1 MERNE
6 KKCLI
11 IGSDSSVGQAIGFCF
26 RENGWDVYG
35 TTRRQDVHF
44 VNKLLYV
51 DVNCKQVMIDFE
63 KNLPKIDV
71 AIFSI
76 GLLPGK
82 NFFDY
87 SNEEVELVFKSN
99 LIAPLLI
106 LKSLINV
113 MKDGGSVLFISSIS
127 GSAGSFDEFYSSSK
141 AALHGLVKSLAKKN
155 KKGIRFNC
163 LAPGLIEGSSMY
175 QTFTHE
181 EINRHRLETPTNS
194 LIHLD
199 EMAKVCFDLSQPHWQ
214 ALNGQVINING
225 GRYV

>member
-1 MERNE
+1 M
-6 KKCLI
+6 
-11 IGSDSSVGQAIGFCF
+11 
-26 RENGWDVYG
+26 
-35 TTRRQDVHF
+35 
-44 VNKLLYV
+44 
-51 DVNCKQVMIDFE
+51 
-63 KNLPKIDV
+63 
-71 AIFSI
+71 
-76 GLLPGK
+76 PGK

-141 AALHGLVKSLAKKN
+141 AALHGLVKSLAKKS